1 MLLHSIGMKVPAF
14 WKPTELNNTVVTDY
28 PIIPSLDSYQWRYV
42 LEHDVCYEA
51 SIFDKMVMELVY
63 HPERTS
69 SVIMRTDILRDS
81 QNDSS
86 LCKESKDVIKSDSY
100 QVYRSIVRRIIPRN
114 QQLDACMEQDT
125 ILLKGSNDHKR
136 ILLYLP
142 KLDLSLEEPYNH
154 LPYYHPAVAGVA
166 LEYTSTKLRVA
177 YLLNAIHQKEISTRL
192 QRTANM
198 LLMVLHKHC
207 KGSVE
212 GYEKRMLH
220 DTVVERNNF
229 QDTYVELKRKYS
241 KKLIEGWV
249 EKTDPGKHVFED
261 LGIAAFLIELWK
273 QMYSSKK
280 SFTFVDV
287 GCGNGLLV
295 HILLSEGY
303 LGYGFDARERRSWKT
318 YPDYVQENLS
328 QKVLVPFFLKEIE
341 DQPLPFIPVESL
353 TIHDGRFPVN
363 SFIIGNHAD
372 ELTPYIP
379 ILARLNKNSS
389 FMSIPCCVHD
399 LTGAK
404 ISWSLPKPRD
414 KKHGGRY
421 AMYIEW
427 IRQISERFDWNIE
440 IEPLRIP
447 STRNYALIGRSSK
460 QNASSNDTEFPTEV
474 LKKLIDENHGASG
487 FLQHAMQV
495 ATSNSRSH

>member
-1 MLLHSIGMKVPAF
+1 MKFPAF
-14 WKPTELNNTVVTDY
+14 WKPTEPHNTLVTHY
-28 PIIPSLDSYQWRYV
+28 PLIPSLKTYEWRCI

-51 SIFDKMVMELVY
+51 SIFDRMVMELVY

-81 QNDSS
+81 QNDSILHEGS
-86 LCKESKDVIKSDSY
+86 ENVLNSGSY
-100 QVYRSIVRRIIPRN
+100 QVDRKIYRRIIPRN
-114 QQLDACMEQDT
+114 QQLDACMEQET
-125 ILLKGSNDHKR
+125 ILLKGETDKNKR
-136 ILLYLP
+136 LLLYLP
-142 KLDLSLEEPYNH
+142 KLDLSLEQPYDH

-166 LEYTSTKLRVA
+166 LEYTSTKIRVA
-177 YLLNAIHQKEISTRL
+177 YLLNTEHQKELPTRL

-207 KGSVE
+207 KGTVE

-220 DTVVERNNF
+220 DTVVERNKF
-229 QDTYVELKRKYS
+229 QDTYVELKKKYS
-241 KKLIEGWV
+241 KQLIEGWV
-249 EKTDPGKHVFED
+249 EKTDPRKHVFED
-261 LGIAAFLIELWK
+261 LGIATFLIELWK
-273 QMYSSKK
+273 QMYPSKQ
-280 SFTFVDV
+280 SFTFVDI

-303 LGYGFDARERRSWKT
+303 LGYGFDARERKSWKL
-318 YPDYVQENLS
+318 YPDYVQKNLS
-328 QKVLVPFFLKEIE
+328 EKVLVPFFLKDLE
-341 DQPLPFIPVESL
+341 DQPLPFIPVESF
-353 TIHDGRFPVN
+353 TTHDGRFPVN

-389 FMSIPCCVHD
+389 FISIPCCVHD

-427 IRQISERFDWNIE
+427 IRQLSERFDWKVE

-447 STRNYALIGRSSK
+447 STRNYALIGRSLQQITSSK
-460 QNASSNDTEFPTEV
+460 DADYSPDT
-474 LKKLIDENHGASG
+474 LKKIIDENHGASG